1 VADKPKKFRW
11 RYFIDKP
18 FQIRYIARFLI
29 LILVGL
35 GISIGVLAIQR
46 SKRFDQ
52 RIYFQVKNISKTKDL
67 ANAPANEIF
76 DLSKPVNIFELQ
88 RNPMI
93 YMSILYLILITIF
106 GLFISHKMAG
116 PVYRLRKNL
125 KEMSDGKLDLKT
137 FHFKLRKGDELQEL
151 VIALNQFLESVK
163 KAKK

>member
-1 VADKPKKFRW
+1 MAQTKSKKFRLH
-11 RYFIDKP
+11 YFIDKP

-29 LILVGL
+29 LILLGL
-35 GISIGVLAIQR
+35 AISIGVLSIAR

-52 RIYFQVKNISKTKDL
+52 RLYFQVKDVSKMKDVN
-67 ANAPANEIF
+67 NAPASQIF

-93 YMSILYLILITIF
+93 YMSILFLFLITIF

-116 PVYRLRKNL
+116 PVHRLKKNL
-125 KEMSDGKLDLKT
+125 KELSKGELDLKE

-151 VIALNQFLESVK
+151 VVALNEFLESIK
-163 KAKK
+163 KK